1 MLLIQFGNTG
11 MLLGRSEIAI
21 PFALMKNLRFKSRH
35 LKKEVL
41 FRLTPSLYLKFFHPV
56 KNIIALSMI
65 WNKRKYICIV
75 FKSVQ
80 QSGERC
86 NRNKTYN

>member
-1 MLLIQFGNTG
+1 MGG
-11 MLLGRSEIAI
+11 SEIAI

-41 FRLTPSLYLKFFHPV
+41 FRLAPSLYLKNFHPV
-56 KNIIALSMI
+56 KEIIVLSMV

-80 QSGERC
+80 QSLVKDAIET
-86 NRNKTYN
+86 KPIIE